1 MLRYRC
7 EHPFTLW
14 VKATQ
19 WSHTFDTQTRKW
31 VWTITDS
38 GKYLRIDI
46 YGAETA
52 LLSSVQSQQ
61 LLGLP
66 YTEADA
72 LVASLDGTVFEKFTY
87 ELEEYRFQSMDK
99 ANRGVMDLWV
109 TIIEGHKSVKLIKDL
124 VAHLR
129 KGLRPLLAIAISQSK
144 LTKRQ
149 KVRLLGHKWLEYR
162 YGWRQFIFDGQGLL
176 RLFASFFKRMRRSYT
191 SGNTR
196 AGKFISS
203 DETDEIVCG
212 NGTFTISYIGTASL
226 RAGVSVDPNLSD
238 RWYKKFYQL
247 VGGVNPFTVAWELT
261 KLSWVVDWIIDVGS
275 LLSVLTRNPARFI
288 RAWHTISMPVDGG
301 QFTIH
306 GELAQSD
313 LYGPLADAVGE
324 NWEPFGLTLIQLFL
338 NDEEEI
344 FSPLSMGGKCRVYLR
359 IPLDPTRYPLVVP
372 QGILIKSGSQIA
384 DLISLFAV
392 ARR

>member
-1 MLRYRC
+1 M
-7 EHPFTLW
+7 W
-14 VKATQ
+14 A
-19 WSHTFDTQTRKW
+19 
-31 VWTITDS
+31 ITDT

-46 YGAETA
+46 YGAENA
-52 LLSSVQSQQ
+52 LISSVQSQQ

-66 YTEADA
+66 YTEADSIDA
-72 LVASLDGTVFEKFTY
+72 TLVGTVFDKFTS
-87 ELEEYRFQSMDK
+87 ELEQYRFQSMDK

-129 KGLRPLLAIAISQSK
+129 KGFKPLLAVAISQSK

-149 KVRLLGHKWLEYR
+149 QVRILGQKWLEYR

-176 RLFASFFKRMRRSYT
+176 RLVASLFKRMRRSYT
-191 SGNTR
+191 SGNTK
-196 AGKFISS
+196 AGKFIES
-203 DETDEIVCG
+203 DETDDIVCG
-212 NGTFTISYIGTASL
+212 NGLFTISYLGTASL

-247 VGGVNPFTVAWELT
+247 TGGVNPFTIAWELT
-261 KLSWVVDWIIDVGS
+261 RLSWVLDWIIDVGS
-275 LLSVLTRNPARFI
+275 LLNVLTRNPARFI
-288 RAWHTISMPVDGG
+288 RAWHTISMPLDGG
-301 QFTIH
+301 VFVIH
-306 GELAQSD
+306 GEIAQTD
-313 LYGPLADAVGE
+313 LYGPLANLVDG
-324 NWEPFGLTLIQLFL
+324 NWESYGHSLVQKFL

-344 FSPLSMGGKCRVYLR
+344 FSPLSMGGKCKVYLR

-372 QGILIKSGSQIA
+372 QGILIRSGSQIA
-384 DLISLFAV
+384 DLVSLLAV